1 MNLAEI
7 YVVFC
12 YAALLPFKVLIGNK
26 SIFFAALILD
36 IDFIA
41 EFYVA
46 VFREPLGAALL
57 LGEPAA
63 AENDADIIFAVNN
76 KFRYVI
82 SHGVCA
88 VRQLVQ
94 DRIFKCRQ
102 IALTVLTVDGDE
114 FVLGHFTPVYPQAK
128 ETEPADGYLRFL
140 RLFDEEAAR
149 RRLEREEY
157 EMEHADDA
165 WDDWLGGEPIE
176 HEAEADVSASVPD
189 LR

>member
-1 MNLAEI
+1 MKAAVRRQLVCKAHVVNLAEI
-7 YVVFC
+7 YIIFNN
-12 YAALLPFKVLIGNK
+12 AALLPFKVLIGNK

-41 EFYVA
+41 ELYVA

-88 VRQLVQ
+88 VGQLV
-94 DRIFKCRQ
+94 
-102 IALTVLTVDGDE
+102 
-114 FVLGHFTPVYPQAK
+114 
-128 ETEPADGYLRFL
+128 
-140 RLFDEEAAR
+140 
-149 RRLEREEY
+149 
-157 EMEHADDA
+157 
-165 WDDWLGGEPIE
+165 
-176 HEAEADVSASVPD
+176 
-189 LR
+189 